1 LCYFSMLD
9 NQGPNTN
16 TVMKA
21 KLESRRLPDDTLMVE
36 LSGRWRTGQNTPSHR
51 DVKALLTGSGV
62 QRLQF
67 DSRRLDGWDSSLVIF
82 VSALMDQCTSGGI
95 DVEPEGLPEGTRRLL
110 SLSKVVPRNK
120 DAAQAPTRPALLARI
135 GDIGVR
141 GGQAVKDTIDFVGDL
156 GLSVMRLMTG
166 RARVRAADVLEVIQE
181 CGWQALP
188 IVSLISLLVGL
199 ILAFMG
205 AVQLRMFGAQIYVA
219 DLVGIGMT
227 REMGAV
233 MTGVIMAGRTG
244 AAFAANLG
252 TMQVNEEIDALQ
264 TLGVSPMDY
273 LVLPRMTALVLMMP
287 LLCIY
292 ADFMGLLGGMMVS
305 VGAFDISAI
314 QYLNQTRGALTLT
327 HIGIGVFK
335 SVVFGIIVA
344 MCGCMQGM
352 QCGRSAAA
360 VGEATTSAVVI
371 AIVYI
376 VVTDGIFAVVT
387 NVLGI

>member
-1 LCYFSMLD
+1 
-9 NQGPNTN
+9 
-16 TVMKA
+16 MKA
-21 KLESRRLPDDTLMVE
+21 NVESRRLPDGALV
-36 LSGRWRTGQNTPSHR
+36 LAFSGRWHTGQPTPSSS
-51 DVKALLTGSGV
+51 DVQAMLTGSDV

-67 DSRRLDGWDSSLVIF
+67 DGRRLDGWDSSLVVL
-82 VSALMDQCTSGGI
+82 VSAVVDHCASLGV
-95 DVEPEGLPEGTRRLL
+95 DVDLDGLPDGARRLL
-110 SLSKVVPRNK
+110 SLSRAVPRK
-120 DAAQAPTRPALLARI
+120 ADADVAQDQPSLLARL
-135 GDIGVR
+135 GERGLLAGQTVR
-141 GGQAVKDTIDFVGDL
+141 DTLDFTGEL
-156 GLSVMRLMTG
+156 ALSVMRLIRG
-166 RARVRAADVLEVIQE
+166 QARFRSVDVLETIQE

-188 IVSLISLLVGL
+188 IVSLISVLVGL

-205 AVQLRMFGAQIYVA
+205 AVQLRQFGAQIYVA
-219 DLVGIGMT
+219 DLVGIGMA

-264 TLGVSPMDY
+264 TLGVSPVDY

-287 LLCIY
+287 LLCVYSVFVGI
-292 ADFMGLLGGMMVS
+292 LGGMVVG

-314 QYLNQTRGALTLT
+314 QYLNQTRGSLTVT
-327 HIGIGVFK
+327 HLGIGVFK
-335 SVVFGIIVA
+335 SVIFGLIVA

-352 QCGRSAAA
+352 RCGRSAAA
-360 VGEATTSAVVI
+360 VGNATTSAVVI

-376 VVTDGIFAVVT
+376 VVADGLFAVLT

>member
-1 LCYFSMLD
+1 MD
-9 NQGPNTN
+9 I
-16 TVMKA
+16 
-21 KLESRRLPDDTLMVE
+21 
-36 LSGRWRTGQNTPSHR
+36 H
-51 DVKALLTGSGV
+51 ALLTGSGI

-67 DSRRLDGWDSSLVIF
+67 DSHRLDGWDSSLVVF
-82 VSALMDQCTSGGI
+82 LSALMDHCTTGGI
-95 DVEPEGLPEGTRRLL
+95 HVEPDGLPEGARRLL
-110 SLSKVVPRNK
+110 SLSKAVPRNE
-120 DAAQAPTRPALLARI
+120 DADQAPTRSALLARI
-135 GDIGVR
+135 GEVGVR
-141 GGQAVKDTIDFVGDL
+141 GGQAVKDTLDFVGDL
-156 GLSVMRLMTG
+156 GLSVMRLIAG
-166 RARVRAADVLEVIQE
+166 KARVRAADVLEVIQD

-292 ADFMGLLGGMMVS
+292 ADFMGFLGGMMVS

-314 QYLNQTRGALTLT
+314 QYLNQTREALTLT
-327 HIGIGVFK
+327 HVGIGVFK
-335 SVVFGIIVA
+335 SIIFGIIVA

-352 QCGRSAAA
+352 RCGRSAAA

-376 VVTDGIFAVVT
+376 VVADGIFAVIT
-387 NVLGI
+387 NGLGI